1 MLVPRTSA
9 DGTPITSEVFA
20 ALKHCRPAL
29 MRVGV
34 FSACINVLSLT
45 GSLYMLQVSDRVLA
59 SRSVATLV
67 GLSLLAFAAYL
78 LHGALDSLRCRMLG
92 RIGVKFGS
100 LLIERV
106 YETVTALT
114 LKGTRPAV
122 TTQGVRDLDQVQK
135 FLSGNGPTALFDMP
149 FLPLFLF
156 ISYLMHPMFG
166 WLILAG
172 GLVIIGLSVLMELRT
187 RGPATASVVSGA
199 VRHAIVDTSSRNA
212 EALKA
217 MGMNRT
223 FAESFAA
230 SSARHADHQLKASD
244 AASGIGSMAKVF
256 RGMLQ
261 SAVLGLG
268 AYLAINGEVTAG
280 AMIAASILT
289 ARALAPIEIAVAHWR
304 QFIAARQGFLRLIT
318 LLGEVGAQE
327 PRTALPKPQSRLA
340 VEGLQV
346 IPPGQTRPV
355 VQHISFEL
363 KAGQG
368 LAIIGPSASGK
379 STLARALIGVWPA
392 ARGRVCLDGA
402 SIDHWDAGRLGQ
414 HVGYLPQNIELFDGT
429 IAENISRFDRNADS
443 QDIIRAAQDAGAH
456 EMILRMAQGYET
468 RIGDGGNALSAGQRQ
483 RVALARALYGDP
495 FFVVLDEPNSN
506 LDAEGEDAL
515 ADAMRS
521 IRERGGIVIVV
532 THRPTALASV
542 DLVGVMIEGRL
553 RAFGRKEDIMKRM
566 GRQPATPLAGRGQ
579 PATQA
584 V

>member
-1 MLVPRTSA
+1 M
-9 DGTPITSEVFA
+9 DGTPGNSEVLA

-59 SRSVATLV
+59 SRSVSTLV
-67 GLSLLAFAAYL
+67 GLSLLAVAAYL
-78 LHGALDSLRCRMLG
+78 LHGALDALRCRMLG
-92 RIGVKFGS
+92 RIGVKFGA
-100 LLIERV
+100 LLVGRV
-106 YETVTALT
+106 YDTVTALT
-114 LKGTRPAV
+114 LRGSRPAI
-122 TTQGVRDLDQVQK
+122 TAQGVRDLDQVQK
-135 FLSGNGPTALFDMP
+135 FLSSNGPTALFDMP

-156 ISYLMHPMFG
+156 IAYLMHPMFG
-166 WLILAG
+166 WLIFAG
-172 GLVIIGLSVLMELRT
+172 GLVIIGLSLLTELRT
-187 RGPATASVVSGA
+187 RGPTMASVASGA
-199 VRHAIVDTSSRNA
+199 VRHSIIDTSFRNA

-217 MGMNRT
+217 MGMTRT
-223 FAESFAA
+223 FAENFAN
-230 SSARHADHQLKASD
+230 SSARYADHQLQASD

-268 AYLAINGEVTAG
+268 AYLVIKGEVTAG
-280 AMIAASILT
+280 AMLAASILT
-289 ARALAPIEIAVAHWR
+289 ARALAPVEIAVANWR
-304 QFIAARQGFLRLIT
+304 GFIAARQGFMRLVT
-318 LLGEVGAQE
+318 LLREMG
-327 PRTALPKPQSRLA
+327 PMRPHTALPKPQSRLS

-355 VQHISFEL
+355 IQHISFEL

-392 ARGRVCLDGA
+392 VRGRVSLDGA
-402 SIDHWDAGRLGQ
+402 SIEHWDDAKLGQ
-414 HVGYLPQNIELFDGT
+414 FVGYLPQNIELFDGT
-429 IAENISRFDRNADS
+429 IAENISRFDRNAEA

-456 EMILRMAQGYET
+456 EMILRMAEGYET

-506 LDAEGEDAL
+506 LDTEGEDAL
-515 ADAMRS
+515 ADALRS

-542 DLVGVMIEGRL
+542 DLVAVMIEGRL
-553 RAFGRKEDIMKRM
+553 RAFGRKEEIMKRM
-566 GRQPATPLAGRGQ
+566 GRQAAPSVADLGR